1 MFIRTVKVKGHA
13 YVRLV
18 ESYRD
23 NGKIKQRYIG
33 TICSQETY
41 DLNRP
46 EDFIDMV
53 ADFLK
58 DKTDFG
64 RNVAGT
70 KKQVVR
76 VLEGRAEDLLDDYD
90 RRLTNKKVDVFEGVF
105 KGEK

>member
-1 MFIRTVKVKGHA
+1 MFIRAVKVRGHT

-41 DLNRP
+41 DLNGP
-46 EDFIDMV
+46 EAFIDLV
-53 ADFLK
+53 ADLLK
-58 DKTDFG
+58 DSTDFG
-64 RNVAGT
+64 RNVVGT

-76 VLEGRAEDLLDDYD
+76 VIEGRAEDLLDGYD
-90 RRLTNKKVDVFEGVF
+90 RRLPDKKVGAFEGVF
-105 KGEK
+105 RDKK